1 MAKIIL
7 FLIFISFNAGASKI
21 IDKEFKKYDYKIGI
35 NLKECGMEFYIND
48 VELIYNSDMKTFD
61 TTFGIGSFLKKN
73 NKLTIVFFSLNE
85 TSLHFSDDTNCSF
98 NFLVRNRFNS
108 NKMGSVGFVNY
119 NPTNDISYNMK
130 QALSFKNLNV
140 EWIELQKSP
149 TLDLINNDNNKFYMV
164 DQDFKVISDFP
175 EWKWVNSFQFDN
187 NIKYFNELPHE
198 QQVKLKEVYS
208 NLWSAMNEQDDTKL
222 KELYAEM
229 LEESSAADGG
239 SVDSYYNSLGFSRL
253 FDKEEFELQPLKIS
267 ATSKISKY
275 LDNRVISVFSS
286 PVYFKHLESGQ
297 SVGVNPKLRFD
308 GDKFI
313 ITR

>member
-35 NLKECGMEFYIND
+35 NLKECGMEFYING
-48 VELIYNSDMKTFD
+48 VELIYNSDMRNFD
-61 TTFGIGSFLKKN
+61 TTFGISSFLKKDN
-73 NKLTIVFFSLNE
+73 DLKIIFFSLNK
-85 TSLHFSDDTNCSF
+85 TSLEFPVDANC
-98 NFLVRNRFNS
+98 NFMFLARNRFDND
-108 NKMGSVGFVNY
+108 KMEDAGFVNY
-119 NPTNDISYNMK
+119 NPNGNVSYNVND
-130 QALSFKNLNV
+130 ALSFENLNSN
-140 EWIELQKSP
+140 WI
-149 TLDLINNDNNKFYMV
+149 DIINNPRVELIDNDRNKFYRAT
-164 DQDFKVISDFP
+164 QKFKIISDFP
-175 EWKWVNSFQFDN
+175 EWEWVNSFQFDN